1 MRQLFVAML
10 LAPATALAS
19 PYDAMIDSAA
29 YRHGVD
35 PIVMRTLVAVETQ
48 KLPWSFNVDGEGFR
62 FDSASVA
69 IRALWQISHTNW
81 MVKIRP
87 TKGDTIRQLFP
98 NQASARA
105 YFDSYRRSVQGAP
118 GAAVIL
124 RTDPEKSVGRGEAR
138 IRQLWMLNTDIG
150 IAQIN
155 YRFHGRN
162 VANVQKWFDP
172 AFNLDYAASYLAK
185 LKAKHGSDITAAGYY
200 HSKNKKDRDIYMAKF
215 MEAYRKEKSG
225 GYSPIAV
232 R

>member
-1 MRQLFVAML
+1 MRHLFIAML
-10 LAPATALAS
+10 LAPVTALAS

-29 YRHGVD
+29 YRHGID

-48 KLPWSFNVDGEGFR
+48 KRPWSFNVDGEGFR
-62 FDSASVA
+62 FDSASIA

-87 TKGDTIRQLFP
+87 TNGDTIRQLFP
-98 NQASARA
+98 TQASARA
-105 YFDSYRRSVQGAP
+105 YFNAYRQSVQGTAA
-118 GAAVIL
+118 AAVIL
-124 RTDPEKSVGRGEAR
+124 RSDSEKSVERGEAR

-155 YRFHGRN
+155 YRFHGQN

-172 AFNLDYAASYLAK
+172 SFNLDYAASFLAR
-185 LKAKHGSDITAAGYY
+185 LKAKHGSDIAAAGYY